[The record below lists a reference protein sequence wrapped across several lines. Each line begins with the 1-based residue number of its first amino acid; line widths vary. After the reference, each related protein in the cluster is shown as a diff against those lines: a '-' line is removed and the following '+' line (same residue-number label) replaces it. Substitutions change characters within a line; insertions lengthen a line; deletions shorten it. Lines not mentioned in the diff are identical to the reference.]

1 MMTVLLFL
9 LQLASST
16 PTTSPE
22 ENLGSSPSSCSSISQ
37 LRDTPEIKV
46 ETCFSSCQGK
56 TEKCEV
62 GEIQRYWI
70 KFENQTQEKIVNATM
85 VKALFQ
91 TINITN
97 TQDLYF
103 SLIPHQVPGLILG
116 AVEESPDRVR
126 IPRTLLETLRANTD
140 RVQVAISV
148 FDIGRGNLFKGQA
161 SASGDGT
168 MVLDNR
174 MVGIRVGRQPIT
186 DLTEPVE
193 ITFSHRKQPQNLS
206 RRCVF
211 WNPSQGKTGNWDSR
225 GCSSKLRDLET
236 VCFCDHLTFFAL
248 LLEPTLDIATV
259 WALTRISQAGCST
272 SIIFLTLTI
281 LLYFTLRFTRK
292 KFKQEDPPK
301 IHTSL
306 SSSLCL
312 LNVTFL
318 IALGTGAPRSDRW
331 CWALGGI
338 SHYFLLSS
346 FTWMGIEAFHLYLLV
361 IKIFKTYFR
370 HYFLKLCLVGWG
382 IPAFVVFIT
391 GVTGSYGRFLIKNQK
406 NQTTL
411 ELCWIKISP
420 AWYITTHGYFSVIFS
435 FNLVILCLVSWKIF
449 SLQSSTAGKERSQ
462 AWKGVLTVLG
472 LSCLVG
478 STWALVFL
486 TPLGPV
492 TAYIFT
498 LFNSLQGIFIFCWFT
513 ALYFLGKKAETSS
526 SATAKG
532 DKVTSMSRD

>member
-1 MMTVLLFL
+1 
-9 LQLASST
+9 
-16 PTTSPE
+16 
-22 ENLGSSPSSCSSISQ
+22 
-37 LRDTPEIKV
+37 
-46 ETCFSSCQGK
+46 
-56 TEKCEV
+56 
-62 GEIQRYWI
+62 
-70 KFENQTQEKIVNATM
+70 M
-85 VKALFQ
+85 VKALFR

-97 TQDLYF
+97 IQDLYF
-103 SLIPHQVPGLILG
+103 SLTPNQVPGLILG
-116 AVEESPDRVR
+116 TMAESPDRVR
-126 IPRTLLETLRANTD
+126 IPRTLFETLRADAD
-140 RVQVAISV
+140 RVHVAISV
-148 FDIGRGNLFKGQA
+148 FNIGQGNLFKGQA
-161 SASGDGT
+161 SANGDGT
-168 MVLDNR
+168 SVLDNR
-174 MVGIRVGRQPIT
+174 MVGVRVGRQPIE
-186 DLTEPVE
+186 DLIEPVE
-193 ITFSHRKQPQNLS
+193 ITFSHRKQPQNLT

-211 WNPSQGKTGNWDSR
+211 WNPSQGTTGNWDSR
-225 GCSSKLRDLET
+225 GCSSRLRDLET
-236 VCFCDHLTFFAL
+236 ICLCDHLTFFAL

-259 WALTRISQAGCST
+259 RALTRISQAGCSV
-272 SIIFLTLTI
+272 SVIFLILTI
-281 LLYFTLRFTRK
+281 VLYFTQRFTRK

-301 IHTSL
+301 IHVSL

-318 IALGTGAPRSDRW
+318 IALGTGAPQSDGW

-391 GVTGSYGRFLIKNQK
+391 GVTGSYGHFLIKNEK

-420 AWYITTHGYFSVIFS
+420 AWYVTTHGYFSVIFF

-449 SLQSSTAGKERSQ
+449 SLQSSTAGKERRQ

-478 STWALVFL
+478 STWSLVFL

-498 LFNSLQGIFIFCWFT
+498 LFNSFQGIFIFCWFT
-513 ALYFLGKKAETSS
+513 ALYFLGKTAETSS

-532 DKVTSMSRD
+532 DKVTSTSHD